1 MTTTDVLRHGPVS
14 LGQNGPGETP
24 ALRRLLTAGTA
35 RDPASGDG
43 QLSRSRLGGWA
54 AMSEPAPSHAV
65 TCLHV
70 AGAPVIGGSIWK
82 RHCPSR
88 SRCSNHLSL
97 RSSPRQP
104 SKYVAPMALTANPG
118 GGAWG
123 PGRCR
128 AAPKPC
134 GLQRAGQSGPRS
146 GAITPPSGQR
156 SKCTVRLSPGSRSLG
171 AEWGRERLPLPAALC
186 SGGPHGPAP
195 YTAWARGPGHIA
207 GHGESL
213 QRPPRAG
220 IASTFFHTV
229 NAGSVPWAMQTW
241 GAGSL
246 PVNALPGHCGIMG
259 SITADAESTRVTI
272 TDIPGHGP
280 GARGRDHPAMPG
292 KGHSP
297 ATWDCDIWRD
307 G

>member
-1 MTTTDVLRHGPVS
+1 MS
-14 LGQNGPGETP
+14 LGQDGPGETP

-118 GGAWG
+118 GGDWAVACCSKAMRLTAGG
-123 PGRCR
+123 PEWTQIRRHR
-128 AAPKPC
+128 APIGAKVKVH
-134 GLQRAGQSGPRS
+134 GALEPRFEV
-146 GAITPPSGQR
+146 A
-156 SKCTVRLSPGSRSLG
+156 GSRVGKGEAAAARGSL
-171 AEWGRERLPLPAALC
+171 L
-186 SGGPHGPAP
+186 GGPHGPAP
-195 YTAWARGPGHIA
+195 YTARARGPGHIA

-246 PVNALPGHCGIMG
+246 PVGALPGHCGVMG
-259 SITADAESTRVTI
+259 SIPGPTR
-272 TDIPGHGP
+272 
-280 GARGRDHPAMPG
+280 
-292 KGHSP
+292 
-297 ATWDCDIWRD
+297 
-307 G
+307 